1 MQGRVARGCAFDR
14 YFIQSI
20 VAAGR
25 KPMSVYS
32 QARATS
38 SKTSLSF
45 PLNDG
50 HLYRLYIG
58 HSIQLNSCVYSGR
71 VGCITLSLSSLPLF
85 LFLVCCFSL
94 ILENFHSILVFHSYI
109 YIYIRLFTSL
119 PDTLCSRFARHCY
132 CYIFSLLSFSFQKT
146 NRPKL
151 PLFVY

>member
-58 HSIQLNSCVYSGR
+58 HSIQLNSCVYTTR
-71 VGCITLSLSSLPLF
+71 RM
-85 LFLVCCFSL
+85 
-94 ILENFHSILVFHSYI
+94 HH
-109 YIYIRLFTSL
+109 
-119 PDTLCSRFARHCY
+119 A
-132 CYIFSLLSFSFQKT
+132 FSLLSPSLPHLLFFPYTLKFSFYSCIPFLHIYT
-146 NRPKL
+146 SFYFSTRHT
-151 PLFVY
+151 LFSFCSTLLLLHF